1 VDSNKW
7 THGSTEKGVHDL
19 CSKVVSLLIGVRW
32 HGNGHEIGLCD
43 IMRHWETPKTG
54 YTRIIMFFCGFTISS
69 SWDPCEAWDLEVL
82 LDLFM
87 EAYGFLNMNICQCVG
102 TYIHS
107 IVAQDSMS
115 KSNVWFWVSQ
125 TIRILQFAQIACTR
139 VPWRWV
145 TPAKRAWTLVSDFCK
160 HQRHNGIGITW
171 D

>member
-1 VDSNKW
+1 MCFYLWVYNI
-7 THGSTEKGVHDL
+7 L
-19 CSKVVSLLIGVRW
+19 FF
-32 HGNGHEIGLCD
+32 
-43 IMRHWETPKTG
+43 ETQ
-54 YTRIIMFFCGFTISS
+54 
-69 SWDPCEAWDLEVL
+69 CEAWDLEVL

-87 EAYGFLNMNICQCVG
+87 EYGFITPKIWWNAFNMNICQCVG

-125 TIRILQFAQIACTR
+125 TIRILQFAQIAYTSVPS

-171 D
+171 NSCGMRGVSENGGHKLYQIV